1 MRFEHPEEWE
11 ATQTDEQEE
20 WLILAGDDGEPR
32 VRLLVRFHEADDP
45 LDERIESFIE
55 ELTDEDEGA
64 EDERG
69 GPVTLDNGSAAERAE
84 IVRDV
89 DGTSVLQ
96 RVQVTGRAGFTF
108 VMVLTAP
115 ESEVEDLEQ
124 SFEAVLG
131 SFESFLPAPY
141 GVDRG
146 RAFTMPLGEPRT
158 MDPAVARETI
168 SVFFVVNVFSGLVR
182 LGDDHSIQ
190 PDLAERWEVDESG
203 TIYTFTLREGITFHD
218 GRPITA
224 EDFKYSIERA
234 TSLEVHSG
242 TVPLYLGDIVGV
254 DEKLVGEIAEV
265 DGVEVIDDRT
275 LRITIDARKEYFLA
289 KLTYPS
295 SYVVDQRTV
304 EANGDDWWMGEEING
319 SGPYR
324 LTRWEPGEFVVLERF
339 DGSHRA
345 PNLEYVVSP
354 NDTVAGARGLDMYL
368 SDAWDALYVGVRSL
382 DRVGED
388 ADLSAQLREYNQ
400 LTSYFVSIDGT
411 RPPFDELNVRRAF
424 AMALDRQGLIDEIL
438 EGNVTLA
445 NGLLPPGIPGYS
457 ESLRG
462 IPFDPDM
469 ARQLLAG
476 SQYADDLPEVLFTAV
491 DYGGQPSSLVQFML
505 DSWRDELG
513 VEVRAE
519 MLDTDAYYYALE
531 EAGDHLFTYGWVAD
545 YPDPE
550 NFLDLLLHSEA
561 HDTRHVSQRFDV
573 LVERARI
580 EPDRETRIG
589 LYQQAEQLLMDE
601 AGIIPLFHVKDY
613 VLIKPHVMGFDVS
626 PLGLPKVEAITL
638 GPIGQ

>member
-1 MRFEHPEEWE
+1 M
-11 ATQTDEQEE
+11 
-20 WLILAGDDGEPR
+20 
-32 VRLLVRFHEADDP
+32 
-45 LDERIESFIE
+45 
-55 ELTDEDEGA
+55 
-64 EDERG
+64 
-69 GPVTLDNGSAAERAE
+69 
-84 IVRDV
+84 
-89 DGTSVLQ
+89 
-96 RVQVTGRAGFTF
+96 
-108 VMVLTAP
+108 
-115 ESEVEDLEQ
+115 
-124 SFEAVLG
+124 
-131 SFESFLPAPY
+131 
-141 GVDRG
+141 
-146 RAFTMPLGEPRT
+146 
-158 MDPAVARETI
+158 
-168 SVFFVVNVFSGLVR
+168 
-182 LGDDHSIQ
+182 
-190 PDLAERWEVDESG
+190 DESG

-424 AMALDRQGLIDEIL
+424 AMALDRQGLIDETL

-513 VEVRAE
+513 VEVRTE
-519 MLDTDAYYYALE
+519 LLDTDAYYYALE

-580 EPDRETRIG
+580 EPDRDTRIG

-613 VLIKPHVMGFDVS
+613 VLVRSHVMGFDVS